1 MRGDQVLRGLVFAH
15 ERRFSQ
21 LVGDRVVP
29 HVRVVGIRP
38 VAETMVHHLGIPVRV
53 DAQQLIR
60 VAVNEATVFASE
72 RQSHVDGRQVMR
84 IGDVFAN
91 HHLVRRG
98 DPVRGWLVQ
107 RSGHFDGLRLDV
119 QEVFADLGDLM
130 RAGDVRVPVV
140 VFAAERAGLDE
151 ILPVRVQTECGLRPT
166 IHYIQGGGGQ
176 GFVVDARQLQ
186 QGHRRPGDRG
196 LRDAEEPPALVRL
209 DECGQPTPHA
219 RRVQVE
225 HPVHDRI
232 QVEQVEAGAE
242 HAVRLMPLPR
252 GTFRIRGAP
261 PHIQQER
268 IVHRINLTVDELARQ
283 LGALPRLQGIHV
295 RFRHILFRDGSQCR
309 NRGQTFPVEPDD
321 ACIRQQFAHDARIQ
335 RQRLVRQPVSGTG
348 FDNGLR
354 VRTQWSRGRILPVE
368 HVRMVG
374 AFELAQ

>member
-1 MRGDQVLRGLVFAH
+1 MA
-15 ERRFSQ
+15 
-21 LVGDRVVP
+21 
-29 HVRVVGIRP
+29 
-38 VAETMVHHLGIPVRV
+38 
-53 DAQQLIR
+53 
-60 VAVNEATVFASE
+60 
-72 RQSHVDGRQVMR
+72 
-84 IGDVFAN
+84 
-91 HHLVRRG
+91 
-98 DPVRGWLVQ
+98 
-107 RSGHFDGLRLDV
+107 
-119 QEVFADLGDLM
+119 
-130 RAGDVRVPVV
+130 
-140 VFAAERAGLDE
+140 
-151 ILPVRVQTECGLRPT
+151 
-166 IHYIQGGGGQ
+166 Y
-176 GFVVDARQLQ
+176 
-186 QGHRRPGDRG
+186 
-196 LRDAEEPPALVRL
+196 
-209 DECGQPTPHA
+209 A
-219 RRVQVE
+219 RRVHVE
-225 HPVHDRI
+225 HSVHDRI

>member
-1 MRGDQVLRGLVFAH
+1 MRGDQALRGLVFAH

-60 VAVNEATVFASE
+60 VAVDEATVFASQ
-72 RQSHVDGRQVMR
+72 RQAHVDGRQVMR
-84 IGDVFAN
+84 IGDVFAD

-98 DPVRGWLVQ
+98 NPVRDRLAQ
-107 RSGHFDGLRLDV
+107 RSGHFDRLGLEV
-119 QEVFADLGDLM
+119 QQVFADLHDLV
-130 RAGDVRVPVV
+130 RFGDVRVAEIILV
-140 VFAAERAGLDE
+140 AERAGLEE
-151 ILPVRVQTECGLRPT
+151 IRFVRFQAERGLRPP
-166 IHYIQGGGGQ
+166 IHHIQCGGGQ
-176 GFVVDARQLQ
+176 RLVFDARQLQ
-186 QGHRRPGDRG
+186 QGQRRFGYRG
-196 LRDAEEPPALVRL
+196 LRDAEERLAFVRL
-209 DECGQPTPHA
+209 DQCGQPMAYA
-219 RRVQVE
+219 RRVHVE
-225 HPVHDRI
+225 HSVHDRI

-321 ACIRQQFAHDARIQ
+321 ACIRQQFA
-335 RQRLVRQPVSGTG
+335 
-348 FDNGLR
+348 
-354 VRTQWSRGRILPVE
+354 W
-368 HVRMVG
+368 
-374 AFELAQ
+374 